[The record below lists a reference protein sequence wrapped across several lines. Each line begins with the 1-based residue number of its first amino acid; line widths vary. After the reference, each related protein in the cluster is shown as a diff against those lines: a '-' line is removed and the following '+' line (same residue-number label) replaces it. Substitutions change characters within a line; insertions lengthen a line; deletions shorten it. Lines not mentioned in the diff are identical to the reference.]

1 MSLEDI
7 KKKYKHII
15 AIEPPELYYP
25 FATLSLNV
33 LVGSNK
39 GLRGGR
45 LYQIIGNEST
55 GKSTVSLDLIAQTQK
70 DNKLCAYFDIECT
83 FDKHYAK
90 TVGVDTDN
98 LLLITP
104 EQAEQCFTL
113 VEELIK
119 SGVHIIVIDSI
130 PALVPASENDKH
142 YEDREQVASI
152 AGPLTRFC
160 RRLIPLLHRTGS
172 IVIFINQNRANF
184 SPMSR
189 KETKPFGGK
198 AIQYFVSLTIDLA
211 RIERKEEYSTIQATI
226 EKSKIGLEKARVLFT
241 IVYGKGIDRN
251 QDILNLA
258 LEHDI
263 IKKKGAWLEYEGRQ
277 AQGMKNAARDFS
289 IDSLRKKVL
298 DALE

>member
-15 AIEPPELYYP
+15 AVEPPEIYYP
-25 FATLSLNV
+25 FATLSLNM
-33 LVGSNK
+33 LVGDK
-39 GLRGGR
+39 RGLRGGR

-55 GKSTVSLDLIAQTQK
+55 GKSTLSLDLIMQAQK
-70 DNKLCAYFDIECT
+70 DGKTCAYFDIECT

-90 TVGVDTDN
+90 TVGVDTDT

-119 SGVHIIVIDSI
+119 SDVHVIVIDSI
-130 PALVPASENDKH
+130 PALVPTSENDKQ

-160 RRLIPLLHRTGS
+160 RRLIPLLHKTGA

-211 RIERKEEYSTIQATI
+211 RIERKEAYSTIQATI
-226 EKSKIGLEKARVLFT
+226 EKSKIGLEKARVTFQ
-241 IVYGKGIDRN
+241 IMYGKGIDRG
-251 QDILNLA
+251 QDILSLA
-258 LEHDI
+258 LEYNI
-263 IKKKGAWLEYEGRQ
+263 IKKKGAWFEYDGKQ
-277 AQGMKNAARDFS
+277 AQGIKNAIRDFS
-289 IDSLRKKVL
+289 IEDIRKKVL
-298 DALE
+298 DVME